1 MRFRNFHAGCCG
13 YVPTRSDG
21 SEWSHVLTLRDGS
34 TVYADSVDEALDE
47 LIEGWARLSEDA
59 RREALIAHAA
69 GAALEAQR
77 QRIDA
82 AVAAGTIDRADP
94 DDRGLVEI
102 LEADKRAS
110 LFLELPDAPGEQ
122 ADWHAPVELVLLT
135 TSYAPHGDHPRI
147 GGRVVW
153 LDPTDPA
160 TYLRS
165 LRDAGIHDYW
175 MLDAPT
181 AADAAAATTGR

>member
-34 TVYADSVDEALDE
+34 TVYAEAAEEVLDE
-47 LIEGWARLSEDA
+47 MIEGWARLPEDA
-59 RREALIAHAA
+59 RREALLAHAA
-69 GAALEAQR
+69 TAALEAQQ

-82 AVAAGTIDRADP
+82 AVAAGAIDRADP

-110 LFLELPDAPGEQ
+110 FLLELPDAPGRQ
-122 ADWHAPVELVLLT
+122 ADWFAPVDLVLLT
-135 TSYAPHGDHPRI
+135 TSYAPHGEHPPI

-153 LDPTDPA
+153 LDPSDPA
-160 TYLRS
+160 AYLRS
-165 LRDAGIHDYW
+165 LGAAGLYDYW
-175 MLDAPT
+175 AL
-181 AADAAAATTGR
+181 DAAAS